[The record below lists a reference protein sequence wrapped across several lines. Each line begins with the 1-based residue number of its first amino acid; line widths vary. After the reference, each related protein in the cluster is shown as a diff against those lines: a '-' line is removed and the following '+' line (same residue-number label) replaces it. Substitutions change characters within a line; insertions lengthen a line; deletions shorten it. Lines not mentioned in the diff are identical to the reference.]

1 MVSIVITNT
10 RCKIVGDLHPEKE
23 HQYAFHNMLREK
35 CGYMVPNADWS
46 PAFKNNVW
54 DGIITLYD
62 KKTQSFPTGLLS
74 NVLKALK
81 SQGCEYRLVDKRIKP
96 DVNIKIDTTFADHN
110 RSLYDYQLNAVD
122 RAMSVTRGV
131 LALATGAGKTM
142 TACELISRMSVSPV
156 LFIVPSRS
164 LLKQTQKEFVKY
176 LKVDEKPAHVGMLGD
191 GVFDINP
198 NGVNVITYQTAL
210 ASFNEKFSE
219 SKNKIEVDELA
230 GEGTKKTLDQLKA
243 EFSAAEKAF
252 AKAKNFATQHLA
264 DTSLS
269 IEYTEKQLQ
278 SADEKEKKVI
288 EKTLSSLRKDF
299 DKTFNNLIKNEIAT
313 YKKAKASLDTRLQSI
328 ENKRQIREL
337 FSQAQAVIVD
347 EAHLAA
353 IVIETLANHAD
364 RAYYRFG
371 LSATPWREDNQEIR
385 LEGCMGKKLIEVSP
399 TFLIDR
405 GFLVP
410 PRIFMIPISHSEESV
425 ANYADSYTKHITKCW
440 ERNYRI
446 KQFAEAFQ
454 EEGKPVMIIVDRI
467 EHGNILEEMIKGS
480 VFVPGSDKGEDDPDD
495 EEQDYRRRML
505 DACERNEI
513 ILIGTQWLNT
523 GIDAPAISVL
533 VMAGST
539 QASATVLQTVGRV
552 IRSHKESGKTEA
564 VVIDFM
570 DSDKNMRK
578 HSLARK
584 RVYESESGFDL
595 RVIKKQVANT
605 LLK

>member
-10 RCKIVGDLHPEKE
+10 RCKIVGELHPEKE

-35 CGYMVPNADWS
+35 CGYMVPNAEWS
-46 PAFKNNVW
+46 PAYKNNVW
-54 DGIITLYD
+54 DGIISLYD

-74 NVLKALK
+74 NVLKSLK
-81 SQGCEYRLVDKRIKP
+81 SQGCEYRLVDNRIKP
-96 DVNIKIDTTFADHN
+96 DANIKIYTTFSDYG
-110 RSLYDYQLNAVD
+110 RSLYDYQINAVE
-122 RAMSVTRGV
+122 RAMSVTRGI

-176 LKVDEKPAHVGMLGD
+176 LKVEEKSAHVGMLGD

-210 ASFNEKFSE
+210 AAFNEKFSE
-219 SKNKIEVDELA
+219 SKNKIEVDELV
-230 GEGTKKTLDQLKA
+230 GEGTKKTLEQLRA
-243 EFSAAEKAF
+243 EFSFAEKAYNK
-252 AKAKNFATQHLA
+252 AKAHASQHLSES
-264 DTSLS
+264 SLHM
-269 IEYTEKQLQ
+269 EETEKQISL
-278 SADEKEKKVI
+278 ANDKEKKVL
-288 EKTLSSLRKDF
+288 EKALSLLQKDF
-299 DKTFNNLIKNEIAT
+299 DKTFSNLIKNEITA

-328 ENKRQIREL
+328 ENKRKIREL
-337 FSQAQAVIVD
+337 FSNAQAVIVD

-353 IVIETLANHAD
+353 IVIEALANHAD

-385 LEGCMGKKLIEVSP
+385 LEGCMGKKLVEVSP

-410 PRIFMIPISHSEESV
+410 PRIFMIPISYSEQEV
-425 ANYADSYTKHITKCW
+425 VNYADSYTKHITKCW

-467 EHGNILEEMIKGS
+467 EHGNILEDMIKGS

-495 EEQDYRRRML
+495 EEQDYRKRML

-570 DSDKNMRK
+570 DSDKHMRK

>member
-10 RCKIVGDLHPEKE
+10 RCKIVGELHPEKE

-35 CGYMVPNADWS
+35 CGYMVPNAEWS
-46 PAFKNNVW
+46 PAYKNNVW
-54 DGIITLYD
+54 DGIISLYD

-74 NVLKALK
+74 NVLKSLK
-81 SQGCEYRLVDKRIKP
+81 SQGCEYRLVDNRIKP
-96 DVNIKIDTTFADHN
+96 DANIKIDTTFSDYG
-110 RSLYDYQLNAVD
+110 RSLYDYQINAVE
-122 RAMSVTRGV
+122 RAMSVTRGI

-176 LKVDEKPAHVGMLGD
+176 LKVEEKSAHVGMLGD

-210 ASFNEKFSE
+210 AAFNEKFSE
-219 SKNKIEVDELA
+219 SKNKIEVDELV
-230 GEGTKKTLDQLKA
+230 GEGTKKTLEQLKA
-243 EFSAAEKAF
+243 EFSFAEKAYNK
-252 AKAKNFATQHLA
+252 AKAHASQHLSEA
-264 DTSLS
+264 SLHM
-269 IEYTEKQLQ
+269 EETEKQISL
-278 SADEKEKKVI
+278 ANDKEKKVL
-288 EKTLSSLRKDF
+288 EKALSLLQKDF
-299 DKTFNNLIKNEIAT
+299 DKTFSNLIKNEITA

-328 ENKRQIREL
+328 ENKRKIREL
-337 FSQAQAVIVD
+337 FSNAQAVIVD

-385 LEGCMGKKLIEVSP
+385 LEGCMGKKLVEVSP

-410 PRIFMIPISHSEESV
+410 PRIFMIPISYSEQEV
-425 ANYADSYTKHITKCW
+425 VNYADSYTKHITKCW

-467 EHGNILEEMIKGS
+467 EHGNILEDMIKGS

-495 EEQDYRRRML
+495 EEQDYRKRML

-570 DSDKNMRK
+570 DSDKHMRK

>member
-1 MVSIVITNT
+1 
-10 RCKIVGDLHPEKE
+10 
-23 HQYAFHNMLREK
+23 
-35 CGYMVPNADWS
+35 
-46 PAFKNNVW
+46 
-54 DGIITLYD
+54 
-62 KKTQSFPTGLLS
+62 
-74 NVLKALK
+74 
-81 SQGCEYRLVDKRIKP
+81 
-96 DVNIKIDTTFADHN
+96 
-110 RSLYDYQLNAVD
+110 
-122 RAMSVTRGV
+122 
-131 LALATGAGKTM
+131 
-142 TACELISRMSVSPV
+142 
-156 LFIVPSRS
+156 
-164 LLKQTQKEFVKY
+164 
-176 LKVDEKPAHVGMLGD
+176 
-191 GVFDINP
+191 
-198 NGVNVITYQTAL
+198 VITYQTAL
-210 ASFNEKFSE
+210 AAFNEKFSE
-219 SKNKIEVDELA
+219 SKNKIEVDELV
-230 GEGTKKTLDQLKA
+230 GEGTKKTLDQLKS
-243 EFSAAEKAF
+243 EFSFAEKAYN
-252 AKAKNFATQHLA
+252 KAKTQASQYLA
-264 DTSLS
+264 EASLH
-269 IEYTEKQLQ
+269 IEETESQISL
-278 SADEKEKKVI
+278 ANDKEKKVL
-288 EKTLSSLRKDF
+288 EKSLSLLQKDF
-299 DKTFNNLIKNEIAT
+299 DKTFGNLIKNEITA
-313 YKKAKASLDTRLQSI
+313 YKKAKASLDTRLRSI
-328 ENKRQIREL
+328 ENKRKIREL
-337 FSQAQAVIVD
+337 FSNAQAVIVD

-353 IVIETLANHAD
+353 IVIEALANHAD

-385 LEGCMGKKLIEVSP
+385 LEGCMGKKLVEVSP

-410 PRIFMIPISHSEESV
+410 PRIFMIPISYSEQTV
-425 ANYADSYTKHITKCW
+425 VNYADSYTKHITKCW

-467 EHGNILEEMIKGS
+467 EHGNILEDMIKGS
-480 VFVPGSDKGEDDPDD
+480 AFVPGSDKGEDDPDD
-495 EEQDYRRRML
+495 EEQDYRKRML

-570 DSDKNMRK
+570 DSDKHMRK

>member
-1 MVSIVITNT
+1 MVSIVSTNT
-10 RCKIVGDLHPEKE
+10 RCKIVGELHPEKE

-35 CGYMVPNADWS
+35 CGYMVPNAEWS
-46 PAFKNNVW
+46 PAYKNNVW
-54 DGIITLYD
+54 DGIISLYD

-74 NVLKALK
+74 NVLKSLK
-81 SQGCEYRLVDKRIKP
+81 SQGCEYRLVDNRIKP
-96 DVNIKIDTTFADHN
+96 DANIKIDTTFSDYG
-110 RSLYDYQLNAVD
+110 RSLYDYQINAVE
-122 RAMSVTRGV
+122 RAMSVTRGI

-176 LKVDEKPAHVGMLGD
+176 LKVEEKSAHVGMLGD

-210 ASFNEKFSE
+210 AAFNEKFSE
-219 SKNKIEVDELA
+219 SKNKIEVDELV
-230 GEGTKKTLDQLKA
+230 GEGTKKTLEQLKA
-243 EFSAAEKAF
+243 EFSFAEKAYNK
-252 AKAKNFATQHLA
+252 AKAHASQHLSEA
-264 DTSLS
+264 SLHM
-269 IEYTEKQLQ
+269 EETEKQISL
-278 SADEKEKKVI
+278 ANDKEKKVL
-288 EKTLSSLRKDF
+288 EKALSLLQKDF
-299 DKTFNNLIKNEIAT
+299 DKTFSNLIKNEITA

-328 ENKRQIREL
+328 ENKRKIREL
-337 FSQAQAVIVD
+337 FSNAQAVIVD

-353 IVIETLANHAD
+353 IVIEALANHAD

-385 LEGCMGKKLIEVSP
+385 LEGCMGKKLVEVSP

-410 PRIFMIPISHSEESV
+410 PRIFMIPISYSEQEV
-425 ANYADSYTKHITKCW
+425 VNYADSYTKHITKCW

-467 EHGNILEEMIKGS
+467 EHGNILEDMIKGS

-495 EEQDYRRRML
+495 EEQDYRKRML

-570 DSDKNMRK
+570 DSDKHMRK

>member
-35 CGYMVPNADWS
+35 CGYMVPNAEWS
-46 PAFKNNVW
+46 PAYKNNVW
-54 DGIITLYD
+54 DGIISLYD

-74 NVLKALK
+74 NVLNALK
-81 SQGCEYRLVDKRIKP
+81 SQGCEYRLVDNRIKP
-96 DVNIKIDTTFADHN
+96 DINIKIDTTFADYG
-110 RSLYDYQLNAVD
+110 RSLYDYQINAVE
-122 RAMSVTRGV
+122 RAMSVTRGI

-176 LKVDEKPAHVGMLGD
+176 LKVEEKSAHVGMLGD

-210 ASFNEKFSE
+210 AAFNEKFSE
-219 SKNKIEVDELA
+219 SKNKIEVDELV

-243 EFSAAEKAF
+243 EFSFAEKAYN
-252 AKAKNFATQHLA
+252 KAKTQASQHLA
-264 DTSLS
+264 GASLH
-269 IEYTEKQLQ
+269 IEETESQISL
-278 SADEKEKKVI
+278 ANDKEKKVL
-288 EKTLSSLRKDF
+288 EKSLSLLQKDF
-299 DKTFNNLIKNEIAT
+299 YKTFGNLIKNEITA
-313 YKKAKASLDTRLQSI
+313 YKKAKASLDTRLRSI
-328 ENKRQIREL
+328 ENKRKIREL
-337 FSQAQAVIVD
+337 FSNAQAVIVD

-353 IVIETLANHAD
+353 IVIEALANHAD

-385 LEGCMGKKLIEVSP
+385 LEGCMGKKLVEVSP

-410 PRIFMIPISHSEESV
+410 PRIFMIPISYSEQTV
-425 ANYADSYTKHITKCW
+425 VNYADSYTKHITKCW

-467 EHGNILEEMIKGS
+467 EHGNILEDMIKGS

-495 EEQDYRRRML
+495 EEQDYRKRML

-570 DSDKNMRK
+570 DSDKHMRK

>member
-10 RCKIVGDLHPEKE
+10 RCKIVGELHPEKE

-35 CGYMVPNADWS
+35 CGYMVPNAEWS
-46 PAFKNNVW
+46 PAYKNNVW
-54 DGIITLYD
+54 DGIISLYD

-74 NVLKALK
+74 NVLKSLK
-81 SQGCEYRLVDKRIKP
+81 SQGCEYRLVDNRIKP
-96 DVNIKIDTTFADHN
+96 DANIKIDTTFSDYG
-110 RSLYDYQLNAVD
+110 RSLYDYQINAVE
-122 RAMSVTRGV
+122 RAMSVTRGI

-176 LKVDEKPAHVGMLGD
+176 LKVEEKSAHVGMLGD

-210 ASFNEKFSE
+210 AAFNEKFSE
-219 SKNKIEVDELA
+219 SKNKIEVDELV
-230 GEGTKKTLDQLKA
+230 GEGTKKTLEQLKA
-243 EFSAAEKAF
+243 EFSFAEKAYNK
-252 AKAKNFATQHLA
+252 AKAHASQHLSEA
-264 DTSLS
+264 SLHM
-269 IEYTEKQLQ
+269 EETEKQISL
-278 SADEKEKKVI
+278 ANDKEKKVL
-288 EKTLSSLRKDF
+288 EKALSLLQKDF
-299 DKTFNNLIKNEIAT
+299 DKTFRNLIKNEITA

-328 ENKRQIREL
+328 ENKRKIREL
-337 FSQAQAVIVD
+337 FSNAQAVIVD

-353 IVIETLANHAD
+353 IVIEALTNHAD

-385 LEGCMGKKLIEVSP
+385 LEGCMGKKLVEVSP

-410 PRIFMIPISHSEESV
+410 PRIFMIPISYSEQEV
-425 ANYADSYTKHITKCW
+425 VNYADSYTKHITKCW

-467 EHGNILEEMIKGS
+467 EHGNILEDMIKGS

-495 EEQDYRRRML
+495 EEQDYRKRML

-570 DSDKNMRK
+570 DSDKHMRK

>member
-35 CGYMVPNADWS
+35 CGYMVPNAEWS

-570 DSDKNMRK
+570 DSDKHMRK

>member
-35 CGYMVPNADWS
+35 CGYMVPNAEWS

-110 RSLYDYQLNAVD
+110 RSLYDYQLNAVE

-191 GVFDINP
+191 GVFDINS

-243 EFSAAEKAF
+243 EFSSAEKALT
-252 AKAKNFATQHLA
+252 KAKNFATQHLA
-264 DTSLS
+264 ETSIS
-269 IEYTEKQLQ
+269 IEDTEKQLQ

-570 DSDKNMRK
+570 DSDKHMRK

>member
-35 CGYMVPNADWS
+35 CGYMVPNAEWS
-46 PAFKNNVW
+46 PAYKNNVW
-54 DGIITLYD
+54 DGIISLYD
-62 KKTQSFPTGLLS
+62 KKSQSFPTGLLS
-74 NVLKALK
+74 NVLNALK
-81 SQGCEYRLVDKRIKP
+81 SQGCEYRLVDNRIKP
-96 DVNIKIDTTFADHN
+96 DINIKIDTTFADYG
-110 RSLYDYQLNAVD
+110 RSLYDYQINAVE
-122 RAMSVTRGV
+122 RAMSVTRGI

-176 LKVDEKPAHVGMLGD
+176 LKVEEKSAHVGMLGD

-210 ASFNEKFSE
+210 AAFNEKFSE
-219 SKNKIEVDELA
+219 SKNKIEVDELV

-243 EFSAAEKAF
+243 EFSFAEKAYN
-252 AKAKNFATQHLA
+252 KAKTQASQHLA
-264 DTSLS
+264 GASLH
-269 IEYTEKQLQ
+269 IEETESQISL
-278 SADEKEKKVI
+278 ANDKEKKVL
-288 EKTLSSLRKDF
+288 EKSLSLLQKDF
-299 DKTFNNLIKNEIAT
+299 YKTFGNLIKNEITA
-313 YKKAKASLDTRLQSI
+313 YKKAKASLDTRLRSI
-328 ENKRQIREL
+328 ENKRKIREL
-337 FSQAQAVIVD
+337 FSNAQAVIVD

-353 IVIETLANHAD
+353 IVIEALANHAD

-385 LEGCMGKKLIEVSP
+385 LEGCMGKKLVEVSP

-410 PRIFMIPISHSEESV
+410 PRIFMIPISYSEQTV
-425 ANYADSYTKHITKCW
+425 VNYADSYTKHITKCW

-467 EHGNILEEMIKGS
+467 EHGNILEDMIKGS

-495 EEQDYRRRML
+495 EEQDYRKRML

-570 DSDKNMRK
+570 DSDKHMRK

>member
-10 RCKIVGDLHPEKE
+10 RCKIVGELHPEKE

-35 CGYMVPNADWS
+35 CGYMVPNAEWS
-46 PAFKNNVW
+46 PAYKNNVW
-54 DGIITLYD
+54 DGIISLYD

-74 NVLKALK
+74 NVLKSLK
-81 SQGCEYRLVDKRIKP
+81 SQGCEYRLVDNRIKP
-96 DVNIKIDTTFADHN
+96 DANIKIDTTFSDYG
-110 RSLYDYQLNAVD
+110 RSLYDYQINAVE
-122 RAMSVTRGV
+122 RAMSVTRGI

-156 LFIVPSRS
+156 LFIVTSRS

-176 LKVDEKPAHVGMLGD
+176 LKVEEKSAHVGMLGD

-210 ASFNEKFSE
+210 AAFNEKFSE
-219 SKNKIEVDELA
+219 SKNKIEVDELV
-230 GEGTKKTLDQLKA
+230 GEGTKKTLEQLKA
-243 EFSAAEKAF
+243 EFSFAEKAYNK
-252 AKAKNFATQHLA
+252 AKAYASQHLSEA
-264 DTSLS
+264 SLH
-269 IEYTEKQLQ
+269 IEETEKQISL
-278 SADEKEKKVI
+278 ANDKEKKVL
-288 EKTLSSLRKDF
+288 EKALSLLQKDF
-299 DKTFNNLIKNEIAT
+299 DKTFSNLIKNEITA

-328 ENKRQIREL
+328 ENKRKIREL
-337 FSQAQAVIVD
+337 FSNAQAVIVD

-353 IVIETLANHAD
+353 IVIEALANHAD

-385 LEGCMGKKLIEVSP
+385 LEGCMGKKLVEVSP

-410 PRIFMIPISHSEESV
+410 PRIFMIPISYSEQEV
-425 ANYADSYTKHITKCW
+425 VNYADSYTKHITKCW

-467 EHGNILEEMIKGS
+467 EHGNILEDMIKGS

-495 EEQDYRRRML
+495 EEQDYRKRML

-570 DSDKNMRK
+570 DSDKHMRK

>member
-35 CGYMVPNADWS
+35 CGYMVPNAEWS
-46 PAFKNNVW
+46 PAYKNNVW
-54 DGIITLYD
+54 DGIISLYD

-74 NVLKALK
+74 NVLKSLK
-81 SQGCEYRLVDKRIKP
+81 SQGCEYRLVDNRIKP
-96 DVNIKIDTTFADHN
+96 DANIKIDTTFSDYG
-110 RSLYDYQLNAVD
+110 RSLYDYQINAVE
-122 RAMSVTRGV
+122 RAMSVTRGI

-176 LKVDEKPAHVGMLGD
+176 LKVEEKSAHVGMLGD

-210 ASFNEKFSE
+210 AAFNEKFSE
-219 SKNKIEVDELA
+219 SKNKIEVDELV
-230 GEGTKKTLDQLKA
+230 GEGTKKTLEQLKA
-243 EFSAAEKAF
+243 EFSFAEKAYNK
-252 AKAKNFATQHLA
+252 AKAHASQHLSEA
-264 DTSLS
+264 SLHM
-269 IEYTEKQLQ
+269 EETEKQISL
-278 SADEKEKKVI
+278 ANDKEKKVL
-288 EKTLSSLRKDF
+288 EKALSLLQKDF
-299 DKTFNNLIKNEIAT
+299 DKTFSNLIKNEITA

-328 ENKRQIREL
+328 ENKRKIREL
-337 FSQAQAVIVD
+337 FSNAQAVIVD

-353 IVIETLANHAD
+353 IVIEALTNHAD

-385 LEGCMGKKLIEVSP
+385 LEGCMGKKLVEVSP

-410 PRIFMIPISHSEESV
+410 PRIFMIPISYSEQEV
-425 ANYADSYTKHITKCW
+425 VNYADSYTKHITKCW

-467 EHGNILEEMIKGS
+467 EHGNILEDMIKGS

-495 EEQDYRRRML
+495 EEQDYRKRML

-570 DSDKNMRK
+570 DSDKHMRK

>member
-10 RCKIVGDLHPEKE
+10 RCKIVGELHPEKE

-35 CGYMVPNADWS
+35 CGYMVPNAEWS
-46 PAFKNNVW
+46 PAYKNNVW
-54 DGIITLYD
+54 DGIISLYD

-74 NVLKALK
+74 NVLKSLK
-81 SQGCEYRLVDKRIKP
+81 SQGCEYRLVDNRIKP
-96 DVNIKIDTTFADHN
+96 DANIKIDTTFSDYG
-110 RSLYDYQLNAVD
+110 RSLYDYQINAVE
-122 RAMSVTRGV
+122 RAMSVTRSI
-131 LALATGAGKTM
+131 LAWATGADKSM

-176 LKVDEKPAHVGMLGD
+176 LKVEEKSAHVGMLGD

-210 ASFNEKFSE
+210 AAFNEKFSE
-219 SKNKIEVDELA
+219 SKNKIEVDELV
-230 GEGTKKTLDQLKA
+230 GEGTKKTLEQLKA
-243 EFSAAEKAF
+243 EFSFTEKAYNK
-252 AKAKNFATQHLA
+252 AKAHASQHLSEA
-264 DTSLS
+264 SLH
-269 IEYTEKQLQ
+269 IEETEKQISL
-278 SADEKEKKVI
+278 ANDKEKKVL
-288 EKTLSSLRKDF
+288 EKALSLLQKDF
-299 DKTFNNLIKNEIAT
+299 DKTFSNLIKNEITA

-328 ENKRQIREL
+328 ENKRKIREL
-337 FSQAQAVIVD
+337 FSNAQAVIVD

-353 IVIETLANHAD
+353 IVIEALANHAD

-385 LEGCMGKKLIEVSP
+385 LEGCMGKKLVEVSP

-410 PRIFMIPISHSEESV
+410 PRIFMIPISYSEQEFV
-425 ANYADSYTKHITKCW
+425 NYADSYTKHITKCW

-467 EHGNILEEMIKGS
+467 EHGNILEDMIKGS

-495 EEQDYRRRML
+495 EEQDYRKRML

-570 DSDKNMRK
+570 DSDKHMRK

>member
-35 CGYMVPNADWS
+35 CGYMVPNAEWS
-46 PAFKNNVW
+46 PAYKNNVW
-54 DGIITLYD
+54 DGIISLYD

-74 NVLKALK
+74 NVLNALK
-81 SQGCEYRLVDKRIKP
+81 SQGCEYRLVDNRIKP
-96 DVNIKIDTTFADHN
+96 DINTKIDTTFADYG
-110 RSLYDYQLNAVD
+110 RSLYDYQINAVE
-122 RAMSVTRGV
+122 RAMSVTRGI

-176 LKVDEKPAHVGMLGD
+176 LKVEEKSAHVGMLGD

-210 ASFNEKFSE
+210 AAFNEKFSE
-219 SKNKIEVDELA
+219 SKNKIEVDELV

-243 EFSAAEKAF
+243 EFSFAEKAYN
-252 AKAKNFATQHLA
+252 KAKTQASQHLA
-264 DTSLS
+264 EASLH
-269 IEYTEKQLQ
+269 IEETESQISL
-278 SADEKEKKVI
+278 ANDKEKKVL
-288 EKTLSSLRKDF
+288 EKSLSLLQKDF
-299 DKTFNNLIKNEIAT
+299 DKTFGNLIKNEITA
-313 YKKAKASLDTRLQSI
+313 YKKAKASLDTRLRSI
-328 ENKRQIREL
+328 DNKRKIREL
-337 FSQAQAVIVD
+337 FSNAQSVIVD

-353 IVIETLANHAD
+353 IVIEALANHAD

-385 LEGCMGKKLIEVSP
+385 LEGCMGKKLVEVSP

-410 PRIFMIPISHSEESV
+410 PRIFMIPISYSEQTV
-425 ANYADSYTKHITKCW
+425 VNYADSYTKHITKCW

-467 EHGNILEEMIKGS
+467 EHGNILEDMIKGS

-495 EEQDYRRRML
+495 EEQDYRKRML

-570 DSDKNMRK
+570 DSDKHMRK

>member
-35 CGYMVPNADWS
+35 CGYMVPNAEWS

-96 DVNIKIDTTFADHN
+96 DVNIKIDTTFTDHN
-110 RSLYDYQLNAVD
+110 RSLYDYQLNAVE

-191 GVFDINP
+191 GVFDINS

-243 EFSAAEKAF
+243 EFSSAEKALT
-252 AKAKNFATQHLA
+252 KAKNFATQHLA
-264 DTSLS
+264 ETSIS
-269 IEYTEKQLQ
+269 IEDTEKQLQ

-425 ANYADSYTKHITKCW
+425 ANYAESYTKHITKCW

-570 DSDKNMRK
+570 DSDKHMRK

>member
-10 RCKIVGDLHPEKE
+10 RCKIVGELHPEKE

-35 CGYMVPNADWS
+35 CGYMVPNAEWS
-46 PAFKNNVW
+46 PAYKNNVW
-54 DGIITLYD
+54 DGIISLYD

-74 NVLKALK
+74 NVLKSLK
-81 SQGCEYRLVDKRIKP
+81 SQGCEYRLVDNRIKP
-96 DVNIKIDTTFADHN
+96 DANIKIDTTFSDYG
-110 RSLYDYQLNAVD
+110 RSLYDYQINAVE
-122 RAMSVTRGV
+122 RAMSVTRGI

-176 LKVDEKPAHVGMLGD
+176 LKVEEKSAHVGMLGD

-210 ASFNEKFSE
+210 AAFNEKFSE
-219 SKNKIEVDELA
+219 SKNKIEVDELV
-230 GEGTKKTLDQLKA
+230 GEGTKKTLEQLKA
-243 EFSAAEKAF
+243 EFSFAEKAYNK
-252 AKAKNFATQHLA
+252 AKAHASQHLSES
-264 DTSLS
+264 SLHM
-269 IEYTEKQLQ
+269 EETEKQISL
-278 SADEKEKKVI
+278 ANDKEKKVL
-288 EKTLSSLRKDF
+288 EKALSLLQKDF
-299 DKTFNNLIKNEIAT
+299 DKTFSNLIKNEITA
-313 YKKAKASLDTRLQSI
+313 YKKAKVSLDTRLQSI
-328 ENKRQIREL
+328 ENKRKIREL
-337 FSQAQAVIVD
+337 FSNAQAVIVD

-353 IVIETLANHAD
+353 IVIEALTNHAD

-385 LEGCMGKKLIEVSP
+385 LEGCMGKKLVEVSP

-410 PRIFMIPISHSEESV
+410 PRIFMIPISYSEQEV
-425 ANYADSYTKHITKCW
+425 VNYADSYTKHITKCW

-467 EHGNILEEMIKGS
+467 EHGNILEDMIKGS

-495 EEQDYRRRML
+495 EEQDYRKRML

-570 DSDKNMRK
+570 DSDKHMRK

>member
-35 CGYMVPNADWS
+35 CGYMVPNAEWS
-46 PAFKNNVW
+46 PAYKNNVW
-54 DGIITLYD
+54 DGIISLYD

-74 NVLKALK
+74 NVLNALK
-81 SQGCEYRLVDKRIKP
+81 SQGCEYRLVDNRIKP
-96 DVNIKIDTTFADHN
+96 DINIKIDTTFADYG
-110 RSLYDYQLNAVD
+110 RSLYDYQINAVE
-122 RAMSVTRGV
+122 RAMSVTRGI

-176 LKVDEKPAHVGMLGD
+176 LKVEEKSAHVGMLGD

-210 ASFNEKFSE
+210 AAFNEKFSE
-219 SKNKIEVDELA
+219 SKNKIEVDELV

-243 EFSAAEKAF
+243 EFSFAEKAYNK
-252 AKAKNFATQHLA
+252 AKAQASQHLA
-264 DTSLS
+264 EASLH
-269 IEYTEKQLQ
+269 IEETESQISL
-278 SADEKEKKVI
+278 ANDKEKKVL
-288 EKTLSSLRKDF
+288 EKSLSLLQKDF
-299 DKTFNNLIKNEIAT
+299 DKTFGNLIKNEITA
-313 YKKAKASLDTRLQSI
+313 YKKAKASLDTRLRSI
-328 ENKRQIREL
+328 ENKRKIREL
-337 FSQAQAVIVD
+337 FSNAQAVIVD

-353 IVIETLANHAD
+353 IVIEALANHAD

-385 LEGCMGKKLIEVSP
+385 LEGCMGKKLVEVSP

-410 PRIFMIPISHSEESV
+410 PRIFMIPISYSEQTV
-425 ANYADSYTKHITKCW
+425 VNYADSYTKHITKCW

-467 EHGNILEEMIKGS
+467 EHGNILEDMIKGS

-495 EEQDYRRRML
+495 EEQDYRKRML

-570 DSDKNMRK
+570 DSDKHMRK

>member
-10 RCKIVGDLHPEKE
+10 RCKIVGELHPEKE

-35 CGYMVPNADWS
+35 CGYMVPNAEWS
-46 PAFKNNVW
+46 PAYKNNVW
-54 DGIITLYD
+54 DGIISLYD

-74 NVLKALK
+74 NVLKSLK
-81 SQGCEYRLVDKRIKP
+81 SQGCEYRLVDNRIKP
-96 DVNIKIDTTFADHN
+96 DANIKIDTTFSDYG
-110 RSLYDYQLNAVD
+110 RSLYDYQINAVE
-122 RAMSVTRGV
+122 RAMSVTRGI

-176 LKVDEKPAHVGMLGD
+176 LKVEEKSAHVGMLGD

-210 ASFNEKFSE
+210 AAFNEKFSE
-219 SKNKIEVDELA
+219 SKNKIEVDELV
-230 GEGTKKTLDQLKA
+230 GEGTKKTLEQLKA
-243 EFSAAEKAF
+243 EFSFAEKAYNK
-252 AKAKNFATQHLA
+252 AKAHASQHLSEA
-264 DTSLS
+264 SLHM
-269 IEYTEKQLQ
+269 EETEKQISL
-278 SADEKEKKVI
+278 ANDKEKKVL
-288 EKTLSSLRKDF
+288 EKALSLLQKDF
-299 DKTFNNLIKNEIAT
+299 DKTFSNLIKNEITA
-313 YKKAKASLDTRLQSI
+313 YKKAKASLDIRLQSI
-328 ENKRQIREL
+328 ENKRKIREL
-337 FSQAQAVIVD
+337 FSNAQAVIVD

-353 IVIETLANHAD
+353 IVIEALANHAD

-385 LEGCMGKKLIEVSP
+385 LEGCMGKKLVEVSP

-410 PRIFMIPISHSEESV
+410 PRIFMIPISYSEQEV
-425 ANYADSYTKHITKCW
+425 VNYADSYTKHITKCW

-467 EHGNILEEMIKGS
+467 EHGNILEDMIKGS

-495 EEQDYRRRML
+495 EEQDYRKRML

-539 QASATVLQTVGRV
+539 QASATVLQTEGRV

-570 DSDKNMRK
+570 DSDKHMRK

>member
-1 MVSIVITNT
+1 MVSIVISNT
-10 RCKIVGDLHPEKE
+10 RTKIVGKLHEEKE
-23 HQYAFHNMLREK
+23 HEYAFHNMLREK
-35 CGYMVPNADWS
+35 CGYMVPNAEWS
-46 PAFKNNVW
+46 EAYKCGRW

-62 KKTQSFPTGLLS
+62 KRTQSFPTGLLHY
-74 NVLKALK
+74 VIKALK
-81 SQGCEYRLVDKRIKP
+81 LQGCEYRLVDNRIKP
-96 DVNIKIDTTFADHN
+96 QINIDIETTFADYN
-110 RSLYDYQLNAVD
+110 RALFDYQSDAVEK
-122 RAMSVTRGV
+122 AMAVSRGV

-142 TACELISRMSVSPV
+142 TACELIARMSVSPV

-164 LLKQTQKEFVKY
+164 LLKQTQKEFAKY
-176 LKVDEKPAHVGMLGD
+176 LRVDGEPAHIGMLGD

-198 NGVNVITYQTAL
+198 KGINVITYQTAL

-219 SKNKIEVDELA
+219 SKNKIEIDELA
-230 GEGTKKTLDQLKA
+230 GEGTRKTLEQLQA
-243 EFSAAEKAF
+243 EFSLAEKALN
-252 AKAKNFATQHLA
+252 KVKSSSSEILA
-264 DTSLS
+264 ETSMH
-269 IEYTEKQLQ
+269 IEYLQ
-278 SADEKEKKVI
+278 NQIASADEKEKKTL
-288 EKTLSSLRKDF
+288 EKTLSSFQKDYY
-299 DKTFNNLIKNEIAT
+299 KILNNLIKNELAAC
-313 YKKAKASLDTRLQSI
+313 KKTKAALDNRLKSLD
-328 ENKRQIREL
+328 NKKQIREL
-337 FSQAQAVIVD
+337 FSNAQAVIVD

-353 IVIETLANHAD
+353 IVIEALANHAE

-385 LEGCMGKKLIEVSP
+385 LEGCMGKKLIDISP
-399 TFLIDR
+399 TFLINR

-410 PRIFMIPISHSEESV
+410 PRIFMIPIQFNEEASK
-425 ANYADSYTKHITKCW
+425 YADSYTKHITKCW

-467 EHGNILEEMIKGS
+467 EHGNILQEMIKNS

-495 EEQDYRRRML
+495 QEQDYRRRML
-505 DACERNEI
+505 DACEKNEI

-570 DSDKNMRK
+570 DSDKHMRK

-584 RVYESESGFDL
+584 RVYESEPGFDL
-595 RVIKKQVANT
+595 RIIKIGKSSVV
-605 LLK
+605 